1 MTIDFDAWHGT
12 RAGYRN
18 GCRCERCRA
27 SNAERIRKQRSA
39 RGKAP
44 QAPPKESKK
53 RRLLDQ
59 LADVVRTSETI
70 AQVLRRLGYVPEGGN
85 YEYIKEQILKAG
97 LDVSHFKGQSWRR
110 GATTPVVA
118 PTPLEELLVE
128 NRLVSSD
135 DLRRRLIKTGL
146 LEAVCSKCCRTEW
159 LGQPI
164 SLELDH
170 INGNKRDNRLSNLR
184 ILCPNCHAQTPTY
197 RGRNIRVNGG
207 TSRHSDPKNHR

>member
-27 SNAERIRKQRSA
+27 FNAERIRKQRSV

-44 QAPPKESKK
+44 PSKPKE
-53 RRLLDQ
+53 RRPLDQ
-59 LADVVRTSETI
+59 LAEVVRTSETV

-85 YEYIKEQILKAG
+85 YDYIKDQILKAR
-97 LDVSHFKGQSWRR
+97 LDISHFKGQRWRR
-110 GATTPVVA
+110 NATKPVVP

-128 NRLVSSD
+128 NRLVSSTS
-135 DLRRRLIKTGL
+135 LRRRLIKAGL
-146 LEAVCSKCCRTEW
+146 LRAACSKCERTKW

-164 SLELDH
+164 ALELDH